1 MESLGLLEK
10 LKGLYQDLGEEVEDC
25 FSNPD
30 DFLTE
35 TKMSFLRDRYNELYT
50 LKAWLIGSE
59 FIVRKA
65 GSE

>member
-50 LKAWLIGSE
+50 LKAWIIRRNLT
-59 FIVRKA
+59 VRKA

>member
-1 MESLGLLEK
+1 MSLGLLEK

-50 LKAWLIGSE
+50 LKARIIRCNLT
-59 FIVRKA
+59 VRKA
-65 GSE
+65 GSG

>member
-50 LKAWLIGSE
+50 LKARIIRRNLT
-59 FIVRKA
+59 VRKA
-65 GSE
+65 GSG